1 MRSNF
6 YSRDFSDRNLGDAVI
21 NHILTASANF
31 PLSGLLPANSF
42 KAINLEEEIIDLWH
56 YVYALRLRLQDVD

>member
-6 YSRDFSDRNLGDAVI
+6 HSRDLSDRNLGDAVI

-31 PLSGLLPANSF
+31 PLSGPLPANLF
-42 KAINLEEEIIDLWH
+42 KAINLEEEIIHLWH

>member
-31 PLSGLLPANSF
+31 PLSGPLPANSF

-56 YVYALRLRLQDVD
+56 YVYALRLRLQDVA

>member
-6 YSRDFSDRNLGDAVI
+6 HSRDLSDRNLGDVVI
-21 NHILTASANF
+21 NHILTVSANF
-31 PLSGLLPANSF
+31 PLSSPLLANSF

-56 YVYALRLRLQDVD
+56 YVYALRLRLKDG